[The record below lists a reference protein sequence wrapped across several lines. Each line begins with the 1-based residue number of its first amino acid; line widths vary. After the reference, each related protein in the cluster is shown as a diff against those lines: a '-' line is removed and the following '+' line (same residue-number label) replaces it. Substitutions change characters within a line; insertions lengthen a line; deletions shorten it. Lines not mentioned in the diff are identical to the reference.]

1 MGFRHATRTAIAGG
15 RRMNRL
21 TLLLPPRAVLA
32 ADAALASGPVAFWLR
47 RGDTQSTAAAGR
59 EIAIRELFQFAG
71 TALPVAALTREID
84 CSDASGSTW
93 LRADPAHVR
102 ADMATARM
110 LACGDLGLDADDC
123 EALLRPLKPLFG
135 DSGFPIDAPVPSR
148 WYLRAP
154 AGAHLPDFVPPDRA
168 LGDDL
173 RLHLPEGNEGKRW
186 RSLLNEAQI
195 VLHNHPLN
203 AQRLARGQLP
213 VNSLW
218 FWGAGALPQWVK
230 TPLSRVLTNDSV
242 LGALASRGK
251 CAIVA
256 ARSDALTGFDGD
268 TLVDLDDAAALP
280 SLAREWL
287 PRIEQGLARGKLAE
301 LRVHLVS
308 GERAVYRHGQRWR
321 FWRRVQPLKT

>member
-1 MGFRHATRTAIAGG
+1 
-15 RRMNRL
+15 MNRL

-32 ADAALASGPVAFWLR
+32 ADATLASGVIAYWLR
-47 RGDTQSTAAAGR
+47 RGDALPSAAPGR
-59 EIAIRELFQFAG
+59 ETALRELFQFAG
-71 TALPVAALTREID
+71 TALPVAALTREAD
-84 CSDASGSTW
+84 CGDAAGSTW

-110 LACGDLGLDADDC
+110 LACGDLGLDAADC

-154 AGAHLPDFVPPDRA
+154 AGAHLPAFVPPDRA

-186 RSLLNEAQI
+186 RSLLNEAQV

-203 AQRLARGQLP
+203 EKRIARGQLP

-230 TPLSRVLTNDSV
+230 TPLSRVLTRDDV
-242 LGALASRGK
+242 LAALAARAT
-251 CAIVA
+251 CAVVA
-256 ARSDALTGFDGD
+256 AVPDALTGFDGE
-268 TLVDLDDAAALP
+268 TLLDLDDAAALP
-280 SLAREWL
+280 AIASQWL
-287 PRIEQGLARGKLAE
+287 PRIEQGLAHGKLGE
-301 LRVHLVS
+301 LRLQLAS
-308 GERAVYRHGQRWR
+308 GERAVYHHGQRWR
-321 FWRRVQPLKT
+321 FWRRVRPLEG

>member
-1 MGFRHATRTAIAGG
+1 
-15 RRMNRL
+15 MNRL

-32 ADAALASGPVAFWLR
+32 ADATLASGAIAYWLR
-47 RGDTQSTAAAGR
+47 RGDALPAAAPGR
-59 EIAIRELFQFAG
+59 ETALRELFQFAG
-71 TALPVAALTREID
+71 TALPVAALTREAD
-84 CSDASGSTW
+84 CGDAAGSTW

-110 LACGDLGLDADDC
+110 LACGDLGLDAADC

-154 AGAHLPDFVPPDRA
+154 AGAHLPTFVPPDRA

-186 RSLLNEAQI
+186 RSLLNEAQV

-203 AQRLARGQLP
+203 EQRIARGQLP

-230 TPLSRVLTNDSV
+230 TPLSRVLTRDDV
-242 LGALASRGK
+242 LAALAARAS
-251 CAIVA
+251 CAVVA
-256 ARSDALTGFDGD
+256 AVPDALTGFDGE
-268 TLVDLDDAAALP
+268 TLLDLDDAAALP
-280 SLAREWL
+280 AIASQWL
-287 PRIEQGLARGKLAE
+287 PRIEQGLARGKLGE
-301 LRVHLVS
+301 LRLQLAS

-321 FWRRVQPLKT
+321 FWRRVRPLEG